1 MNRNIFALS
10 IFVLFASTIPALA
23 IWPPAQRITP
33 GTNNNL
39 HPALSFIDGWM
50 TDTTC
55 LVWQRSRTNGWDIY
69 YSTNPTG
76 LAWTAPQV
84 LANLSDSNLTP
95 AVGGFHSR
103 WVCAWVNVHGG
114 GIQDIAFSRYQTGA
128 WTAPIAIS
136 TDGFDDA
143 EPAVWIA
150 QYHDSIWVAWASYRS
165 ARWSIISRVYNG
177 SSWSPEIP
185 VVTTP
190 GNNRAPRFF
199 QHFRSK
205 LLGLAWQGDANGNW
219 DIYSSQFQSGIWTP
233 PVAITSGAQ
242 ADIAPAPTNPYALA
256 GFSQN
261 ADLVWASDSLANFEI
276 IGSMVD
282 SPSVRARITTNDSS
296 DLEPAAVNFPL
307 PIAGKAVPDPV
318 LTAWTSQRDGNPN
331 IYAKWLGQLDVV
343 DTSRGQ
349 DSHPTVTAF
358 GRNPYSYE
366 WVVWQS
372 SRDGNWNLFGTY
384 RDFGVGVE
392 EEDQGH
398 RSQSESRLVI
408 SSPYRL
414 GSRVTFLLPDGGLIK
429 SIRFFDLQGRL
440 LGKRFA
446 YRTAPGRYEFSWD
459 AKDASGSPLPS
470 GLYFLRP
477 EGFSVLHR
485 LLLLR

>member
-1 MNRNIFALS
+1 MKRCALIFALL
-10 IFVLFASTIPALA
+10 VLASVSFAV
-23 IWPPAQRITP
+23 WPPAQRITT
-33 GTNNNL
+33 GTNDNL
-39 HPALSFIDGWM
+39 HPALSFLDGFM

-55 LVWQRSRTNGWDIY
+55 LVWQRSRTSGWDIY

-128 WTAPIAIS
+128 WTAPIMLSI
-136 TDGFDDA
+136 DGFDDA

-150 QYHDSIWVAWASYRS
+150 QTHDSIWVAWASYRS

-219 DIYSSQFQSGIWTP
+219 DIYMSQFQSGIWTP
-233 PVAITSGAQ
+233 PVAVTSGAG
-242 ADIAPAPTNPYALA
+242 ADIAPAPSNPYALA

-282 SPSVRARITTNDSS
+282 SPTVRARITTNDSS
-296 DLEPAAVNFPL
+296 DLEPAAVNFPM
-307 PIAGKAVPDPV
+307 PVAGKAVPDPIFS
-318 LTAWTSQRDGNPN
+318 AWTSRRDGNPN
-331 IYAKWLGQLDVV
+331 IYAEVLGSTDVV
-343 DTSRGQ
+343 DTSRAQ
-349 DSHPTVTAF
+349 DSHPAVTAF

-372 SRDGNWNLFGTY
+372 NRDGNWNLFGTY
-384 RDFGVGVE
+384 RNFILGVE
-392 EEDQGH
+392 QNGTGLGN
-398 RSQSESRLVI
+398 RPGTRLLAET
-408 SSPYRL
+408 PYRPGTRAAL
-414 GSRVTFLLPDGGLIK
+414 LLPDGGQRMG
-429 SIRFFDLQGRL
+429 IRFYDLQGRL
-440 LGKRFA
+440 LGERFA
-446 YRTAPGRYEFSWD
+446 ERRTPGRYEFSWD
-459 AKDASGSPLPS
+459 ARDASGSPLPS
-470 GLYFLRP
+470 GLYFLRA
-477 EGFSVLHR
+477 EGAPNLFR
-485 LLLLR
+485 LVLLR

>member
-10 IFVLFASTIPALA
+10 IFILLASMTPTLA
-23 IWPPAQRITP
+23 VWPPAQRITP
-33 GTNNNL
+33 GTNDNL
-39 HPALSFIDGWM
+39 HPALSYLDGVM
-50 TDTTC
+50 SDTAC

-84 LANLSDSNLTP
+84 LANSADSNLTP

-114 GIQDIAFSRYQTGA
+114 IQDIAFSRWQAGA
-128 WTAPIAIS
+128 WTAPLAIS

-143 EPAVWIA
+143 EPTVWIA
-150 QYHDSIWVAWASYRS
+150 QTHDSIWVAWSSYRS

-185 VVTTP
+185 VVTSA

-205 LLGLAWQGDANGNW
+205 LLGLAWQGDVSGNW
-219 DIYSSQFQSGIWTP
+219 NIYLSQFQGGIWTTP
-233 PVAITSGAQ
+233 AALTSGPG

-261 ADLVWASDSLANFEI
+261 TDLVWASDSLGNFELF
-276 IGSMVD
+276 GSMVD
-282 SPSVRARITTNDSS
+282 SPAVRERITVNDSS
-296 DLEPAAVNFPL
+296 DAEPAALNFPL
-307 PIAGKAVPDPV
+307 PIAGMAVPHPI
-318 LTAWTSQRDGNPN
+318 LTAWTSRRDGNPN
-331 IYAKWLGQLDVV
+331 IYAKHIGVTDVV
-343 DTSRGQ
+343 DTSRAT
-349 DSHPTVTAF
+349 DSHPAVTGF

-372 SRDGNWNLFGTY
+372 NRDGNWNLFGTY
-384 RDFGVGVE
+384 RYFSVGVE
-392 EEDQGH
+392 QDRPGANG
-398 RSQSESRLVI
+398 RTGSKLLAA
-408 SSPYRL
+408 SPYRP
-414 GSRVTFLLPDGGLIK
+414 GSKATLLLPEGGLRQGL
-429 SIRFFDLQGRL
+429 RFFDLQGKF
-440 LGKRFA
+440 LGEHFA
-446 YRTAPGRYEFSWD
+446 DRKAPGRYEFSWNGRD
-459 AKDASGSPLPS
+459 REGRPLPS

-477 EGFSVLHR
+477 DGFSVLHR